1 MTETRPPVPIDAT
14 VYDAFPSLATLHSV
28 VREHYPDMRETFFWD
43 VFERNK
49 PYTCLSVERFYNI
62 FKSIEYIAKANV
74 PGDIVECG
82 VFLGGSIV
90 GAAEIA
96 DHFGL
101 TERLFYIF
109 DTFEGFPANTFE
121 KDLGGVDTDLSTL
134 HLFNN
139 NFRHIVERN
148 IERSGLSPDRFVLVP
163 GLVEDTL
170 REPQRL
176 GPVAYLRLDTD
187 YFTSTTIEL
196 EALYP
201 KLSQGGVLIVDDYG
215 HFEGVR
221 AAVDAFF
228 ERSSQ
233 RPLLLQRVDYT
244 GPSGVKA

>member
-1 MTETRPPVPIDAT
+1 MMETRPRVPIDTTA
-14 VYDAFPSLATLHSV
+14 YDAFPSLATLHNV
-28 VREHYPDMRETFFWD
+28 VREHYPDVREPFFWD

-62 FKSIEYIAKANV
+62 FKSIEYIAKSQI

-101 TERLFYIF
+101 TDRRFYIF
-109 DTFEGFPANTFE
+109 DTFEGFPANTVE
-121 KDLGGVDTDLSTL
+121 RDMTGVDTDLSTL
-134 HLFNN
+134 HIFNN
-139 NFRHIVERN
+139 NFRHVVERN
-148 IERSGLSPDRFVLVP
+148 IAQSGVSPSRFVLVQ

-170 REPQRL
+170 RESIGL
-176 GPVAYLRLDTD
+176 GSVAYLRLDTD
-187 YFTSTTIEL
+187 YFTSTMIEL
-196 EALYP
+196 EVLYP
-201 KLSQGGVLIVDDYG
+201 KLSHGGVLIVDDYG

-221 AAVDAFF
+221 NAVDDFF

-233 RPLLLQRVDYT
+233 KPLLHRVDYT
-244 GPSGVKA
+244 GRAGVKV

>member
-14 VYDAFPSLATLHSV
+14 VYDAFPTLADLHSV
-28 VREHYPDMRETFFWD
+28 VRNHYPDMREPFFWD

-62 FKSIEYIAKANV
+62 FKSIEYVARARV
-74 PGDIVECG
+74 PGAIVECG

-96 DHFGL
+96 EHFGL
-101 TERLFYIF
+101 TDKLFYIF
-109 DTFEGFPANTFE
+109 DTFEGFPVNTFE
-121 KDLGGVDTDLSTL
+121 KDLAGVDTDLSTL

-148 IERSGLSPDRFVLVP
+148 IARSGVSPNRFVLVQ
-163 GLVEDTL
+163 GLVEETL
-170 REPQRL
+170 QERQEL
-176 GPVAYLRLDTD
+176 NSIAYLRLDTD
-187 YFTSTTIEL
+187 YFTSTRIEL
-196 EALYP
+196 EVLYP

-221 AAVDAFF
+221 AAVDAYFDT
-228 ERSSQ
+228 SPQ
-233 RPLLLQRVDYT
+233 KPLLHRVDYT
-244 GPSGVKA
+244 GRSGVKV

>member
-1 MTETRPPVPIDAT
+1 MIQRRPPVPIET
-14 VYDAFPSLATLHSV
+14 TTYDAFPSLAALHAV
-28 VREHYPDMRETFFWD
+28 VREHYPDIREPFFWE

-62 FKSIEYIAKANV
+62 FKSIEYIAKSNI

-96 DHFGL
+96 EHFEL
-101 TERLFYIF
+101 SDRRFYLF
-109 DTFEGFPANTFE
+109 DTFEGFPANTIE
-121 KDLGGVDTDLSTL
+121 RDMTGVDTDLSTL
-134 HLFNN
+134 HVFNN

-148 IERSGLSPDRFVLVP
+148 ILQSGLLASRFVLNQ

-170 REPQRL
+170 REPLKL
-176 GPVAYLRLDTD
+176 GSVAYLRLDTD
-187 YFTSTTIEL
+187 YFTSTMIEL
-196 EALYP
+196 EVLYP
-201 KLSQGGVLIVDDYG
+201 KLSKGGVLIVDDYG

-221 AAVDAFF
+221 TAVDAFF

-233 RPLLLQRVDYT
+233 APLLHRIDYT
-244 GPSGVKA
+244 GRTGVKL

>member
-1 MTETRPPVPIDAT
+1 MDTRPPVPIDTT
-14 VYDAFPSLATLHSV
+14 VYDAFPSLANLHAV
-28 VREHYPDMRETFFWD
+28 VREHYPDLREPFFWD

-62 FKSIEYIAKANV
+62 FKSIEYIARAGI

-96 DHFGL
+96 EHFGL
-101 TERLFYIF
+101 TDRRFYIF
-109 DTFEGFPANTFE
+109 DTFEGFPIDTVE
-121 KDLGGVDTDLSTL
+121 KDFGGVDTDLSAL
-134 HLFNN
+134 RVFNN
-139 NFRHIVERN
+139 NFRHVVERN
-148 IERSGLSPDRFVLVP
+148 IERSGISASRFVLMQ

-170 REPQRL
+170 REPL
-176 GPVAYLRLDTD
+176 DLDSVAYLRLDTD
-187 YFTSTTIEL
+187 YFASTTIEL
-196 EALYP
+196 EVLYP

-228 ERSSQ
+228 EQSSQ
-233 RPLLLQRVDYT
+233 RPLLHRIDYT
-244 GPSGVKA
+244 GRSGVKI